1 MLIIMTAKQS
11 NLQRINRVMKFYYLR
26 GQNREL
32 VNEVY
37 RKILS
42 EKNAVQNKD

>member
-1 MLIIMTAKQS
+1 MTAKQS

-26 GQNREL
+26 GQNREK

-42 EKNAVQNKD
+42 EKNAIQNKD

>member
-1 MLIIMTAKQS
+1 MKSKESALK
-11 NLQRINRVMKFYYLR
+11 RINRVLKFYHER

-37 RKILS
+37 RKILK
-42 EKNAVQNKD
+42 ERQ

>member
-1 MLIIMTAKQS
+1 MTAKQS

-37 RKILS
+37 RKIIS

>member
-1 MLIIMTAKQS
+1 MTAKQS
-11 NLQRINRVMKFYYLR
+11 PLQRINRVMKFYILR